1 MLIRLNK
8 LLAQR
13 GVASRREADRLI
25 EAGSVAVNGRVV
37 QELGTKVDEVR
48 DRIAVEGR
56 KIKPG
61 RDLVYMALHKPPGYL
76 VTLRDPLGRPTVKT
90 LVPKLPEGVFPVGRL
105 DRDSEGLLFLTNDG
119 ELAFRLTHPRY
130 EVPKV
135 YLVRVA
141 GSVPAEAIVR
151 LEAGIVIE
159 GRKTA
164 PAKVKALEKRE
175 AFTVLQVEIHEGRK
189 REIRM
194 MFAAIGHEVL
204 RLERT
209 SFGGI
214 RLERLEPGRWR
225 FLKDAEVRRLRRLVG
240 LETAPE

>member
-25 EAGSVAVNGRVV
+25 EEGSVEVNGVVV
-37 QELGTKVDEVR
+37 QELGTKVD
-48 DRIAVEGR
+48 DAADGIAVKGR

-61 RDLVYMALHKPPGYL
+61 RELVYMALHKPPGYL

-90 LVPKLPEGVFPVGRL
+90 LIPTLPDCVFPVGRL
-105 DRDSEGLLFLTNDG
+105 DCESEGLLLLTNDG

-135 YLVRVA
+135 YIVRVEGA
-141 GSVPAEAIVR
+141 VPAETIAK
-151 LEAGIVIE
+151 LEAGVLVE
-159 GRKTA
+159 GKKTA
-164 PAKVKALEKRE
+164 PAKVKALETRE

-189 REIRM
+189 REIRL
-194 MFAAIGHEVL
+194 MFSSVGHEVI
-204 RLERT
+204 RLERA

-214 RLERLEPGRWR
+214 KLERLEPGRWR
-225 FLKDAEVRRLRRLVG
+225 FLKAAEVRRLKQLVG
-240 LETAPE
+240 LESQRD

>member
-25 EAGSVAVNGRVV
+25 EEGSVEVNGVVV
-37 QELGTKVDEVR
+37 QELGTKVDDAADGITVK
-48 DRIAVEGR
+48 GR

-61 RDLVYMALHKPPGYL
+61 RELVYMALHKPPGYL
-76 VTLRDPLGRPTVKT
+76 VTLRDPLGRPTIKT
-90 LVPKLPEGVFPVGRL
+90 LIPTLPDGVCPVGRL
-105 DRDSEGLLFLTNDG
+105 DRESEGLLLLTNDG

-130 EVPKV
+130 EVPKI
-135 YLVRVA
+135 YLVRVE
-141 GSVPAEAIVR
+141 GGVPAETIAK
-151 LEAGIVIE
+151 LEAGVLVE
-159 GRKTA
+159 GKKTA
-164 PAKVKALEKRE
+164 PAKVKALETRE

-189 REIRM
+189 REIRL
-194 MFAAIGHEVL
+194 MFSSVGHEVL

-214 RLERLEPGRWR
+214 KLERLEPGRWR
-225 FLKDAEVRRLRRLVG
+225 FLKAAEVGRLRKLVG
-240 LETAPE
+240 LENATD